1 MKCLHPSEAARS
13 KQRPASADCRI
24 SRPLPGPSRKVL
36 KLVLTGE
43 AAVTMTACTD
53 NVDPES
59 GSASSDVALIAQGR
73 EIFRF
78 DTFGDENKWTDTLR
92 RHEVISKS
100 ISPVAALAVGL
111 KGDSE
116 TLPSPVVQEIQ
127 NKSIDLA
134 SPATPPP
141 LAASSFSMRP
151 AHAAPVIAERN
162 SPTPIR
168 ACIRSVTRSLSLSQ
182 TARLAKRRAVRP
194 NSTALPRCEG
204 FGNILLIFTMAVRPR

>member
-1 MKCLHPSEAARS
+1 MKCLLLSEAAHSR
-13 KQRPASADCRI
+13 QRPASADCRI
-24 SRPLPGPSRKVL
+24 SRPFPVPSRKVL
-36 KLVLTGE
+36 KLLLTRE
-43 AAVTMTACTD
+43 AAVMMTACSD

-59 GSASSDVALIAQGR
+59 GSASSDAALIAQGR

-78 DTFGDENKWTDTLR
+78 DTFGDENQWTETLR

-127 NKSIDLA
+127 NKSIDHA
-134 SPATPPP
+134 SPATPPPP
-141 LAASSFSMRP
+141 LAASSFSMWP

-162 SPTPIR
+162 ALGKR
-168 ACIRSVTRSLSLSQ
+168 AKSQ
-182 TARLAKRRAVRP
+182 VGQHV
-194 NSTALPRCEG
+194 STGLER
-204 FGNILLIFTMAVRPR
+204 